1 MAGLSERMKKH
12 VLTLLTL
19 RKILWTAKKTNE
31 WSKDTVKARKYEE
44 ARERDNARN
53 VGEKGCALDNI
64 KMWKRAKTNGES
76 DQLSDRGRLKNRT
89 EPVVRVGHEKW

>member
-12 VLTLLTL
+12 VLTLLRL

-44 ARERDNARN
+44 TRERDNARN
-53 VGEKGCALDNI
+53 AGEEGCALDNI
-64 KMWKRAKTNGES
+64 KTWKNEKGQKQMEKVTNSRIEDG
-76 DQLSDRGRLKNRT
+76 
-89 EPVVRVGHEKW
+89 